1 MVSCLIRSYSN
12 WAIIGLCVW
21 AAEMCLCLN
30 SRFALTDILC
40 PTQSLAKHVQRKRKE
55 GKWFDPRSKVVS
67 YLSVCLNS
75 RLALTDILCPT
86 LLQNTLKESARKAN
100 DLVPIQDNL
109 ALDNLAP
116 DNLALDNLAPDR
128 DVPRCLNIKLAP
140 TDILC
145 PTLLR

>member
-1 MVSCLIRSYSN
+1 M
-12 WAIIGLCVW
+12 
-21 AAEMCLCLN
+21 
-30 SRFALTDILC
+30 
-40 PTQSLAKHVQRKRKE
+40 
-55 GKWFDPRSKVVS
+55 VS

-109 ALDNLAP
+109 APDNLTPDNLAPDNLTP
-116 DNLALDNLAPDR
+116 DNLALDNLAADR